1 MAHRGRRYGV
11 FCLSMTLALLIPLA
25 IVAVVALV
33 LLLVLTLGR
42 DPDSRLHPLRVSA
55 TEAGERTS
63 DLAVEFFDW
72 LRIGR

>member
-1 MAHRGRRYGV
+1 MP
-11 FCLSMTLALLIPLA
+11 LSLLIALA
-25 IVAVVALV
+25 VVAVVALV
-33 LLLVLTLGR
+33 LGVVLAFGR

-63 DLAVEFFDW
+63 DLAAEFFDW